1 MVIISNKDLQIND
14 EIRDREV
21 RLIGENGEQLGV
33 MEIAKAQQI
42 AIDANL
48 DLVKIA
54 PVAKPPVC
62 KIMDYGKYKFEA
74 AKREKENRK
83 NQKTVELKEVRLS
96 PSIDTHDF
104 ETKLNNAIKF
114 LKAGSKVKVT
124 VRFRGREIH
133 HSSLGADLLRRFAE
147 AAKEYGAVEKNMK
160 MEGRN
165 MFMIMAPVEVK
176 ESK

>member
-1 MVIISNKDLQIND
+1 MIFISNKDAQLNE
-14 EIRDREV
+14 EIRDKEV
-21 RLIGENGEQLGV
+21 RLIGEDGSQHGV
-33 MEIAKAQQI
+33 VSIDVAQKM

-54 PVAKPPVC
+54 PTAKPPVC

-83 NQKTVELKEVRLS
+83 NQKIVELKEIRLS

-104 ETKLNNAIKF
+104 DTKLGNAVKF
-114 LKAGSKVKVT
+114 LKNGNKVKVS

-133 HSSLGADLLRRFAE
+133 HSSLGAALLKRFAE
-147 AAKEYGAVEKNMK
+147 AAEEFGTVEKNAK
-160 MEGRN
+160 LEGR
-165 MFMIMAPVEVK
+165 FMSMVISPKAQ
-176 ESK
+176 